1 MTTTA
6 ITIIMATSSA
16 LVNALSSSR
25 ILSADWLRPVLLPTT
40 LTTCSEYDHLGREH
54 DLVAN
59 GDDGKVD
66 LRASN
71 TDILQA
77 RLFPRDK
84 DLSQTGAHVHSL
96 SSLQRDHDQIIVGD
110 HDSTMMMIRL

>member
-1 MTTTA
+1 
-6 ITIIMATSSA
+6 MATSSA
-16 LVNALSSSR
+16 LVKALSSSR

-96 SSLQRDHDQIIVGD
+96 SSLRGD
-110 HDSTMMMIRL
+110 HD